1 MVGGT
6 GVGLLLVGHG
16 GHGCHV
22 PVEELGGRHCKAVR
36 LRGVDGVVVDVGV
49 GGWLGVGDV

>member
-6 GVGLLLVGHG
+6 GVGLLLVGDG